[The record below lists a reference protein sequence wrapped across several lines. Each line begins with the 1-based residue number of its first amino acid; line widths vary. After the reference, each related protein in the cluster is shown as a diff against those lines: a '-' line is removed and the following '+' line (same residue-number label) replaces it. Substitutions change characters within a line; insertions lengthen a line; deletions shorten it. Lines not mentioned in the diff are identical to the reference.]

1 MATSGEKTALR
12 ELKQEATCPLCLD
25 FFKQPMS
32 LSCGHSFC
40 RDCLA
45 LLGAEA
51 SCPQCRLQLPEGA
64 QEESSGQQLCQEHRQ
79 PLQIFCS
86 SEKSLLCPGCLGKHQ
101 GHPLLSLPEA
111 AQEYKVGTNSLGHS
125 VSSLAGQAQE
135 SPKVPERWEE
145 LLGRSETPTKGY
157 QVKKMA
163 DENQALFWQREK
175 RRWGRPT
182 LSCSTPCGKASGLQQ
197 LMDQTKRKYHQP
209 EGEFLQVRGWG
220 PSLAS
225 RGESRG
231 FPGGGE
237 TGTLVKAGT
246 HFSLLLFQDIQ
257 VYITLN
263 GSTAHPQLWCQG
275 SSVTWANRFQDC
287 PDVPERFDQ
296 ELCVLG
302 SEGFTTGWHWWEVSV
317 QGPYNFPVQGEVS
330 WAIGVA
336 KESIPRKGSF
346 KLSSQV
352 GIWAVGNNVWG
363 QMIAF
368 EPYRVTL
375 QSSPRRLWVRL
386 DCEAKEVQI
395 LDAVTGASLYTFKK
409 GPFFGEM
416 FRPFFYLGQ
425 MGVTL
430 QCV

>member
-1 MATSGEKTALR
+1 GFYRGVVFSSRTSPTKGEKGLKNPMATSGEKTALR

-51 SCPQCRLQLPEGA
+51 SCPQSMCGMHFRFPSYRTAPPPFLSATLKKTIEM
-64 QEESSGQQLCQEHRQ
+64 
-79 PLQIFCS
+79 FC
-86 SEKSLLCPGCLGKHQ
+86 
-101 GHPLLSLPEA
+101 
-111 AQEYKVGTNSLGHS
+111 
-125 VSSLAGQAQE
+125 
-135 SPKVPERWEE
+135 
-145 LLGRSETPTKGY
+145 
-157 QVKKMA
+157 
-163 DENQALFWQREK
+163 
-175 RRWGRPT
+175 
-182 LSCSTPCGKASGLQQ
+182 
-197 LMDQTKRKYHQP
+197 
-209 EGEFLQVRGWG
+209 
-220 PSLAS
+220 
-225 RGESRG
+225 
-231 FPGGGE
+231 
-237 TGTLVKAGT
+237 
-246 HFSLLLFQDIQ
+246 

-409 GPFFGEM
+409 GWWGCDAVVP
-416 FRPFFYLGQ
+416 LGSPLSLVWAKPL
-425 MGVTL
+425 MPPPARRCILV
-430 QCV
+430 VH